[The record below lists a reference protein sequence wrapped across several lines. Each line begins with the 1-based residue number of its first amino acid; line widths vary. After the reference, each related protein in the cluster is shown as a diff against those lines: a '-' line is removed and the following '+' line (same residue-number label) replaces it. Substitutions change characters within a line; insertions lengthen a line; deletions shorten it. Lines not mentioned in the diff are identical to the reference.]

1 MTVFNP
7 SNVFVY
13 LFGNENHTNENVLLL
28 TIKIYN
34 MKFIE
39 NLAVSILLCSTLVL
53 VSCSQSDSNTDSEAN
68 QNHIVLLKF
77 KAQPDK
83 GSMTVSE
90 LTRLIEK
97 VKEEP
102 HFISIKL
109 HVDPKDDSNILLYEK
124 WQDLSY
130 YQNEHMN
137 TDHLKD
143 FMTNSSNFLIGPPE
157 VTFWETKKV
166 FK

>member
-1 MTVFNP
+1 MKLIKYLA
-7 SNVFVY
+7 VFV
-13 LFGNENHTNENVLLL
+13 LFC
-28 TIKIYN
+28 
-34 MKFIE
+34 
-39 NLAVSILLCSTLVL
+39 SILVIVGC
-53 VSCSQSDSNTDSEAN
+53 NESEKTTEAHE

-83 GSMTVSE
+83 GSLAVSE
-90 LTRLIEK
+90 LTRLIDK

-109 HVDPKDDSNILLYEK
+109 HVDPQDDTNILLYET

-143 FMTNSSNFLIGPPE
+143 FMANSSNFLIGPPE